1 VIAMTAVDLDLRVIP
16 ERPVARDDVQS
27 ELDLVVDV
35 MTSRGID
42 DQSAIHG
49 LNLCIVIDRSGSM
62 AANDKLEQAK
72 RSCVSIWES
81 LNPTDHLTVL
91 AFDDEVVS
99 VVNPQTPP
107 DQVKDRI
114 LALRPG
120 GQTNLSKGWY
130 LGLLELQT
138 YASKDHINRL
148 ILLSDGQANRGERKA
163 TVLGMES
170 GRALDELGITTSAIG
185 IGTDFQED
193 LLAEL
198 ARQSGG
204 RFWYIGDSAI
214 EEIIREEFSG
224 ALSVYLERP
233 SVQLTLPPGTTIQ
246 QELNDLPK
254 TAGRYRLRPI
264 KANDRFCFA
273 VRLRIDPTK
282 TENVRLP
289 ITATLLDGGAEAR
302 NATTDVTLGTLDEFA
317 RSPEEPMVA
326 LVVSK
331 FAAASTDEQIIERI
345 DAGEMTTMVEML
357 QSQSELM
364 KELERK
370 LGGTR
375 AVSWEEMTDRE
386 ARERRRHMEIERERM
401 QREILENEAMM
412 AIGQLI
418 ALLRGLGEDS
428 LAGELLDRSRKKHRL
443 RGEHNMG
450 WESRRSDDEWSAA
463 DIMSRGSGIARMML
477 QKYPDLSDEVG
488 AIQRSLDEH
497 LARFS

>member
-1 VIAMTAVDLDLRVIP
+1 MTPVDLDLRVIP
-16 ERPVARDDVQS
+16 ERPIARDDIQS

-35 MTSRGID
+35 MTSRGIG
-42 DQSAIHG
+42 DQSATHA

-62 AANDKLEQAK
+62 AGNDKLEQAK
-72 RSCVSIWES
+72 RSCVGIWES

-99 VVNPQTPP
+99 VVSPQTSP

-114 LALRPG
+114 MALRPG
-120 GQTNLSKGWY
+120 GMTNLSNGWY

-138 YASKDHINRL
+138 YASENHINRL
-148 ILLSDGQANRGERKA
+148 VLLSDGRANQGEQKA

-224 ALSVYLERP
+224 ALSVFLERP
-233 SVQLTLPPGTTIQ
+233 SVQLTLPPGATLQ
-246 QELNDLPK
+246 QELNELPK
-254 TAGRYRLRPI
+254 TAARYRLRPI

-282 TENVRLP
+282 TENARLP

-302 NATTDVTLGTLDEFA
+302 EASTEVKLGTLDEFA

-331 FAAASTDEQIIERI
+331 FVAASTDEKIIERI

-357 QSQSELM
+357 QSQSQLL
-364 KELERK
+364 KDLERR
-370 LGGTR
+370 LGGRR
-375 AVSWEEMTDRE
+375 ATSWEEMTDRE
-386 ARERRRHMEIERERM
+386 AQERQRREEMERERM
-401 QREILENEAMM
+401 QREILDNEALM

-428 LAGELLDRSRKKHRL
+428 LAGELLDRSRKKHRQ
-443 RGEHNMG
+443 RGARNL
-450 WESRRSDDEWSAA
+450 EWGPRGADGEWASA
-463 DIMSRGSGIARMML
+463 DIMNRGSEIARMVL

-488 AIQRSLDEH
+488 AIQRSIDEH